1 MYCHPPG
8 GLMEPLANILVVL
21 LELFFLFAFL
31 GFSMVFSLL
40 YMLAYTLIPL
50 GILYFLL
57 RDQKKTRTTPAEG
70 H

>member
-1 MYCHPPG
+1 
-8 GLMEPLANILVVL
+8 MEPLANILVVL

-40 YMLAYTLIPL
+40 YMLAYTMIPL

-57 RDQKKTRTTPAEG
+57 KDQKKTRITSAEG

>member
-1 MYCHPPG
+1 
-8 GLMEPLANILVVL
+8 MEPLANILVVL
-21 LELFFLFAFL
+21 FELFFLFAFL

-57 RDQKKTRTTPAEG
+57 KDQKKTRTTLTEG